1 MKTKI
6 LSAVSLLLFCAIGL
20 SSCLN
25 TEDEAPMVKV
35 ETVRLHIAAETGT
48 YQPWG
53 TDKPLPCMLIREE
66 GESESQPLGLNS
78 IRGFKYEEGYAYL
91 LLVEKSTPRFPPQD
105 DSGISYK
112 LIEVLSQT
120 KTE

>member
-1 MKTKI
+1 MKTRI
-6 LSAVSLLLFCAIGL
+6 LFGVSLLLFCAVGL
-20 SSCLN
+20 TSCLN
-25 TEDEAPMVKV
+25 TENEPPMVEV

-53 TDKPLPCMLIREE
+53 ADKPLPCMLIREE
-66 GESESQPLGLNS
+66 GESESRPLGLTG

-105 DSGISYK
+105 DNEVSYT

-120 KTE
+120 QTE